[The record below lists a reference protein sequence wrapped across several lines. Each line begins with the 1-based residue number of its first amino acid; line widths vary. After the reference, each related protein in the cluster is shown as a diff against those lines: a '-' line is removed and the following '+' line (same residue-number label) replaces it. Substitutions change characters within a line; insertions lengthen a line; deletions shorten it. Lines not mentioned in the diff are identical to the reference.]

1 METKITQEDLTRVS
15 DLAKLIIDYNEDR
28 GRLNAYLTSRMASIA
43 PNLTAVVGERVGAKL
58 IAHASSLT
66 GLAKCPASTL
76 QIMGA
81 EKALFRA
88 MKTKSAT
95 PKYGHIY
102 HASLVGSSTTNI
114 RGKIARTL
122 ACKASLAARKDA
134 FDAENNDPELGIQL
148 RAPWSGELSGSPP

>member
-1 METKITQEDLTRVS
+1 MGVKDAAKYSMGTKITEDDLERVR

-28 GRLNAYLTSRMASIA
+28 GRLNAYLTSRMSSIA

-58 IAHASSLT
+58 IAHASSLV

-88 MKTKSAT
+88 MKTKSST

-102 HASLVGSSTTNI
+102 HASLVGSANAKI
-114 RGKIARTL
+114 RGKVARSL
-122 ACKASLAARKDA
+122 ACKASLAARVDA
-134 FDAENNDPELGIQL
+134 FDKESKDPE
-148 RAPWSGELSGSPP
+148 